1 LQLRTEEL
9 ASLHSMTLTAV
20 NGIDSRHSANNAFVV
35 TSNLLSNLMKTKLS
49 MDDVANGVLLAA
61 SSRSR
66 MLKEMNQFI
75 INNEDSFAVAK
86 KNSVEDV

>member
-1 LQLRTEEL
+1 
-9 ASLHSMTLTAV
+9 
-20 NGIDSRHSANNAFVV
+20 
-35 TSNLLSNLMKTKLS
+35 